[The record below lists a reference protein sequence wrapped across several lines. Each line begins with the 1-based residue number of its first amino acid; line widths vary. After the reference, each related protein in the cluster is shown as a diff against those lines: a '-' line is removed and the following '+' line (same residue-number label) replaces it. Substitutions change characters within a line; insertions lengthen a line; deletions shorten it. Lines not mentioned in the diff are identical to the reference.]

1 MFLCTI
7 FIWPCDLDLWPFDL
21 GGVWRIKSL
30 IRPTHLPILS
40 FLRLSVPELYVTQ
53 SDHIYHHLDWS
64 MRMRRVTWPITGG
77 KIDPHFWNPWP
88 QFIYSLCH
96 FQGATTKFQPCYIR
110 KIAFI
115 PLSRLQSSLRK
126 RSITWPVHR
135 GSPKTTRNN
144 FLTPTY
150 LFTIQLLWGYDDD

>member
-7 FIWPCDLDLWPFDL
+7 FIWPCDLDL
-21 GGVWRIKSL
+21 GGVWRLKSL

-40 FLRLSVPELYVTQ
+40 FLRLWIPELCATQ
-53 SDHIYHHLDWS
+53 SDHITITWNGQCTYTMSRDLSPGGGQKWS
-64 MRMRRVTWPITGG
+64 TFLKSLTPIY
-77 KIDPHFWNPWP
+77 I
-88 QFIYSLCH
+88 LCP
-96 FQGATTKFQPCYIR
+96 FQKVTTKSKPCYMW

-115 PLSRLQSSLRK
+115 PLSRLRSSLHM
-126 RSITWPVHR
+126 RSFTWPVHR

-150 LFTIQLLWGYDDD
+150 IFTVQFLWSYDDD